1 MEYTS
6 AQANKLLKKLQEEHD
21 DLLAVERQSY
31 FFVAAT
37 TEDIELARPAYDY
50 EKVQGK
56 LLDLERQIRHVKHC
70 INVFNTTH
78 KIEGFDMTI
87 DQALVY
93 IPQLTNQKQKLGLM
107 ASSLEK
113 KRLTGSSRTN
123 LIEYQ
128 YANFDLQKVQEDYAA
143 VSDEL
148 TKVQIALD
156 RINTTAVMEI

>member
-1 MEYTS
+1 MNYTS
-6 AQANKLLKKLQEEHD
+6 AQANKLLKKLQEEHE
-21 DLLAVERQSY
+21 DLLNTERQSY

-37 TEDIELARPAYDY
+37 TEDIEMARPAYDY
-50 EKVQGK
+50 EKVQKK
-56 LLDLERQIRHVKHC
+56 LLDLEQQIRHIKHC

-78 KIEGFDMTI
+78 IIEGFAMTI

-93 IPQLTNQKQKLGLM
+93 IPQLTRQKEKLGIM

-113 KRLTGSSRTN
+113 KRMANTSRTN

-128 YANFDLQKVQEDYAA
+128 YANFDLKKVQEDYAA

-148 TKVQIALD
+148 ARIQVALD
-156 RINTTAVMEI
+156 RTNTTTTMEI